1 MELIKDTINVC
12 NITAKG
18 VSQAMADG
26 DVIVPD
32 VKPDIL
38 KLLQVDAQAC
48 ITDKYIENGRLV
60 INGRVDYKILYLPDS
75 GEEKIKSIMTSMDYR
90 QVVDSGG
97 ADGDEKLLV
106 KPFVEKVEFSTV
118 NSRKM
123 RIRAIIRIEY
133 EVCRLNSF
141 EVLKDV
147 DDNEIEKEYR
157 EFEFEDTV
165 DISEHN
171 FTINE
176 KIEVPNGTESI
187 NEILKTDVKIYDTE
201 YKAVS
206 GKVIIKGN
214 TGICVL
220 YTDSEGNIRF
230 IESEIPFTEIIDS
243 ESVSENT
250 MCDIDYCVLGGM
262 CSIEPD
268 SDGDL
273 RVINI
278 DTDIC
283 AILKGVEISK
293 REVIKDCYMPYKKT
307 LCNKETIKLKNSVER
322 PKLQSTLREVVEL
335 PKNLP
340 GITGIYN
347 VMSNAVI
354 TKSEL
359 QRNKIICE
367 GNVETYI
374 LYLTDSAENPVYS
387 YKKDIPF
394 SYMIECENNTE
405 GLLCEIKAGMKHTSY
420 NLTSNGEV
428 ELRCMLGI
436 ECVLIEESHIDN
448 ICSVEV
454 EERKCDDGIIVCFAE
469 KGEKVWDI
477 AKRYMIP
484 KEKLLTHND
493 LQEEILPESRKLFI
507 PVM

>member
-38 KLLQVDAQAC
+38 KLLQVDAQAS

-60 INGRVDYKILYLPDS
+60 INGRVDYKILYVPDS
-75 GEEKIKSIMTSMDYR
+75 GDEKIKSIMTSMDFR

-97 ADGDEKLLV
+97 ADSDAKLLV
-106 KPFVEKVEFSTV
+106 KPFVEKVEFNTV

-123 RIRAIIRIEY
+123 RIRTIIHIEY
-133 EVCRLNSF
+133 EVCRLSSF
-141 EVLKDV
+141 EILKDV
-147 DDNEIEKEYR
+147 DDEELEKEYK

-165 DISEHN
+165 DLSEHT
-171 FTINE
+171 FTVNE
-176 KIEVPNGTESI
+176 KIEIPNGAESI
-187 NEILKTDVKIYDTE
+187 KEILKTDVKIYDTE

-214 TGICVL
+214 IGICVL
-220 YTDSEGNIRF
+220 YTDTEGNIRF

-243 ESVSENT
+243 EQVSEET
-250 MCDIDYCVLGGM
+250 MCDIDYCILGEM

-268 SDGDL
+268 NDGDL
-273 RVINI
+273 RVINL

-283 AILKGVEISK
+283 AILKGVETSK
-293 REVIKDCYMPYKKT
+293 REIIKDCYMPYKKT
-307 LCNKETIKLKNSVER
+307 YCKREEVKLKTSVER
-322 PKLQSTLREVVEL
+322 PRLQSTLREIIEI

-340 GITGIYN
+340 EITGIYN
-347 VMSNAVI
+347 VMSNAVV

-359 QRNKIICE
+359 QRNKILCE

-394 SYMIECENNTE
+394 SYMVECEKNAE
-405 GLLCEIKAGMKHTSY
+405 GLLCEIKAGVKHISY
-420 NLTSNGEV
+420 NLNSNGEI

-436 ECVLIEESHIDN
+436 ECILIEESHIDN
-448 ICSVEV
+448 ICSIDIEDS
-454 EERKCDDGIIVCFAE
+454 KSDDGIIVCFAE

-477 AKRYMIP
+477 AKKYMIP
-484 KEKLLTHND
+484 KKKLLIHND
-493 LQEEILPESRKLFI
+493 LEDDVLTESRKLFI
-507 PVM
+507 PMR

>member
-18 VSQAMADG
+18 ISQAMADG

-60 INGRVDYKILYLPDS
+60 INGRVDYKILYVPDS
-75 GEEKIKSIMTSMDYR
+75 GEEKIKSILTSMDFR

-97 ADGDEKLLV
+97 ADVDAKLLV
-106 KPFVEKVEFSTV
+106 KPFVEKVEFNTV

-123 RIRAIIRIEY
+123 RIRTIIHIEY
-133 EVCRLNSF
+133 EVCRINSF
-141 EVLKDV
+141 EVLKDI
-147 DDNEIEKEYR
+147 DDENMEKKYSEV
-157 EFEFEDTV
+157 EFEDTV
-165 DISEHN
+165 DVSEHT

-176 KIEVPNGTESI
+176 KIEVSNGAESI
-187 NEILKTDVKIYDTE
+187 GEILKTDVKIYDTE
-201 YKAVS
+201 YKALS

-214 TGICVL
+214 AGICVL
-220 YTDSEGNIRF
+220 YTDLQGDIRF
-230 IESEIPFTEIIDS
+230 VEAEIPFTEIIDS
-243 ESVSENT
+243 EAVGENT
-250 MCDIDYCVLGGM
+250 MCDIDYCILGGM

-268 SDGDL
+268 NDGDL

-283 AILKGVEISK
+283 AILKGVELSRKEI
-293 REVIKDCYMPYKKT
+293 IKDCFMPYKNT
-307 LCNKETIKLKNSVER
+307 YCNKEHIKLKTSVER
-322 PKLQSTLREVVEL
+322 PRIQNTLREVIEL

-347 VMSNAVI
+347 VMSNAIV

-359 QRNKIICE
+359 QRNKILCE
-367 GNVETYI
+367 GKVETYI

-387 YKKDIPF
+387 YKKEMPF
-394 SYMIECENNTE
+394 SYMVECEKDTE
-405 GLLCEIKAGMKHTSY
+405 GLLCEIKAGVKHISY
-420 NLTSNGEV
+420 NLNSKGEI

-436 ECVLIEESHIDN
+436 ECVLIEETQFEN
-448 ICSVEV
+448 ICSIDVED
-454 EERKCDDGIIVCFAE
+454 RKSDDGIIICFVE

-477 AKRYMIP
+477 AKKYMVP
-484 KEKLLTHND
+484 KEKLLLHNELED
-493 LQEEILPESRKLFI
+493 EILSEGRKLFI
-507 PVM
+507 PVR